1 MLRRGLQ
8 RSHAKSPQQQPLSEK
23 GNQLQWS
30 WVCPRARVSIKLTAL
45 KRGGMA
51 EHTTTLLCS
60 TGQQMQ
66 AQPQTPAEW
75 QTPRSTLKKAQK
87 WL

>member
-1 MLRRGLQ
+1 MLRRGLE
-8 RSHAKSPQQQPLSEK
+8 RSHARNPEQQHLSEK
-23 GNQLQWS
+23 GNQLQPS
-30 WVCPRARVSIKLTAL
+30 WVCPRAMVSIKLTAL
-45 KRGGMA
+45 KQGGMA

-66 AQPQTPAEW
+66 AQPQTPAER